1 MGNGPGARRPLNRC
15 FRRSHERMTA
25 RFGSILAAFVLVGA
39 AACGRTDLSELETG
53 EVIPPPPVSADGTQK
68 IRIVGSSTVA
78 PFATTV
84 AERFGATTRYPTPI
98 VETTGTGGGFKT
110 FCQKIGPDRPS
121 ISDASRMITESEQAL
136 CAGNGITEITAL
148 SVGYDGIVLAN
159 ARQAPLLD
167 LTKEQVF
174 LALAAHIPDGKGG
187 FQPNPYKNW
196 SEISPTLPD
205 EPIMVLGPPP
215 TSGTR
220 DAFTE
225 LGMEPGALALP
236 ELVAL
241 KQADPD
247 AFKLRTHTIRTDGA
261 WIDLGEN
268 DTAIIQSLI
277 KTPTAVGVLGYSFL
291 EQNGDR
297 VKAAHLDGVPVTFEA
312 IASGEYGLS
321 RSMYIYVKDQNLPLV
336 PGLAEFVKEFVS
348 DRAMGPDGYLLEKG
362 LIPLPDD
369 LREAQ
374 QEIAEHL
381 EAKGARK

>member
-1 MGNGPGARRPLNRC
+1 MITRYG
-15 FRRSHERMTA
+15 H
-25 RFGSILAAFVLVGA
+25 VLVALALVLMAG
-39 AACGRTDLSELETG
+39 CGRTDLSELETG
-53 EVIPPPPVSADGTQK
+53 DVIPPPPIAADGTHK

-84 AERFGATTRYPTPI
+84 AERFGATTRFPTPI

-121 ISDASRMITESEQAL
+121 ISDASRLITESEQAL
-136 CAGNGITEITAL
+136 CASNGITDVTAL
-148 SVGYDGIVLAN
+148 SIGFDGIVLAN
-159 ARQAPLLD
+159 VRQAPPLD
-167 LTKEQVF
+167 LTKKEVF
-174 LALAAHIPDGKGG
+174 LALAANVPDGEGG
-187 FQPNPYKNW
+187 FRPNPYQSWTDIN
-196 SEISPTLPD
+196 PDLPD

-220 DAFTE
+220 DAFVE
-225 LGMEPGALALP
+225 LGMEQGALEFP

-241 KQADPD
+241 RQSDPE

-268 DTAIIQSLI
+268 DTAIVQSLI
-277 KTPTAVGVLGYSFL
+277 KTPTAIGVLGYSFL

-297 VKAAHLDGVPVTFEA
+297 VKAARLDGVPVSFEA

-336 PGLAEFVKEFVS
+336 PGLSEFVREFVS
-348 DRAMGPDGYLLEKG
+348 DQAMGEDGYLLEKG

-369 LREAQ
+369 VRVAQ
-374 QEIAEHL
+374 QEIAEKL
-381 EAKGARK
+381 ALKGKRQGL

>member
-1 MGNGPGARRPLNRC
+1 MIARYGHC
-15 FRRSHERMTA
+15 
-25 RFGSILAAFVLVGA
+25 LVALLLVVVAG
-39 AACGRTDLSELETG
+39 CGRTDLSELETG
-53 EVIPPPPVSADGTQK
+53 DVIPPPPIAADGTHK

-84 AERFGATTRYPTPI
+84 AERFGATTRFPTPI

-121 ISDASRMITESEQAL
+121 ISDASRSITESEQAL
-136 CAGNGITEITAL
+136 CASNGITDVTAL
-148 SVGYDGIVLAN
+148 SVGFDGIVLAN
-159 ARQAPLLD
+159 ARSAPPLELSKKD
-167 LTKEQVF
+167 VF
-174 LALAAHIPDGKGG
+174 LALAAEVPDGQGG
-187 FQPNPYKNW
+187 FQANPYEKW
-196 SEISPTLPD
+196 SAINPDLPN

-220 DAFTE
+220 DAFVE
-225 LGMEPGALALP
+225 LGMEQGALAFP
-236 ELVAL
+236 DLVAL
-241 KQADPD
+241 KQSDPA
-247 AFKLRTHTIRTDGA
+247 AFKLRSHTIRTDGA

-277 KTPTAVGVLGYSFL
+277 KTPTALGVLGYSFL

-297 VKAAHLDGVPVTFEA
+297 VQAARLDGVEASFEA

-336 PGLAEFVKEFVS
+336 PGLAEFVREFVS
-348 DRAMGPDGYLLEKG
+348 DQAMGPDGYLLEKG

-369 LREAQ
+369 VRIAQ
-374 QEIAEHL
+374 QEIAEQL
-381 EAKGARK
+381 ARKSKREAR

>member
-1 MGNGPGARRPLNRC
+1 
-15 FRRSHERMTA
+15 MTA
-25 RFGSILAAFVLVGA
+25 RSGSILAALALACA

-53 EVIPPPPVSADGTQK
+53 DVIPPPPVSAGDAQK

-121 ISDASRMITESEQAL
+121 ISDASREITDSERGL
-136 CAGNGITEITAL
+136 CASNGISEITAL
-148 SVGYDGIVLAN
+148 SIGFDGIVLAN
-159 ARQAPLLD
+159 ARQAPTLD
-167 LTKEQVF
+167 LTKTDVF
-174 LALAAHIPDGKGG
+174 LALAAHVPDGAGG
-187 FQPNPYKNW
+187 FRPNPYRKW
-196 SEISPTLPD
+196 SDIRPGLPD

-220 DAFTE
+220 DAFAE
-225 LGMEPGALALP
+225 LGMEQGALDLP
-236 ELVAL
+236 ELAAL

-247 AFKLRTHTIRTDGA
+247 AFKLRAHTIRTDGA

-297 VKAAHLDGVPVTFEA
+297 VKAAHLNGVPATFEA
-312 IASGEYGLS
+312 IASGDYGLS
-321 RSMYIYVKDQNLPLV
+321 RSMYIYVKDQNLPLM
-336 PGLAEFVKEFVS
+336 PGLGEFVKEFVS
-348 DRAMGPDGYLLEKG
+348 DQAMGPDGYLLEKG
-362 LIPLPDD
+362 LIPLPEDQ
-369 LREAQ
+369 RKAQ
-374 QEIAEHL
+374 QAIAEQL
-381 EAKGARK
+381 AAKGARK

>member
-1 MGNGPGARRPLNRC
+1 
-15 FRRSHERMTA
+15 MTA
-25 RFGSILAAFVLVGA
+25 RFGSILAAFVLVCA

-136 CAGNGITEITAL
+136 CADNGITEITAL

-205 EPIMVLGPPP
+205 EPIMVLGPSP

-220 DAFTE
+220 DAFTA

>member
-1 MGNGPGARRPLNRC
+1 
-15 FRRSHERMTA
+15 MTA
-25 RFGSILAAFVLVGA
+25 RIGSILFPLVLLFS
-39 AACGRTDLSELETG
+39 AACGRTDLSDLDTG
-53 EVIPPPPVSADGTQK
+53 DTIPPPPVSADGTHK

-136 CAGNGITEITAL
+136 CAENGITEITAL
-148 SVGYDGIVLAN
+148 SVGFDGIVLAN
-159 ARQAPLLD
+159 ARQAPTLD
-167 LTKEQVF
+167 LTKEEVF
-174 LALAAHIPDGKGG
+174 LALAAHIPDGQGG
-187 FQPNPYKNW
+187 FRPNPYKNW
-196 SEISPTLPD
+196 SEISPDLPD

-225 LGMEPGALALP
+225 LGMEQGALALP

-241 KQADPD
+241 KQADPA
-247 AFKLRTHTIRTDGA
+247 AFRLRTHTIRTDGA

-321 RSMYIYVKDQNLPLV
+321 RSMYIYVKNQNIPLV
-336 PGLAEFVKEFVS
+336 PGLTEFVQEFVS

-362 LIPLPDD
+362 LIPLPDE
-369 LREAQ
+369 LR
-374 QEIAEHL
+374 IAEQEVARQL
-381 EAKGARK
+381 ETRGARE